1 MNLMRQLSVYS
12 KTVKSSHKCP
22 WLCYET
28 GRMKRISKQNKKSRR
43 SREMLKFISYFIA
56 FVKVLHSNRR
66 LSWLW
71 TWNFSLKGNQKH
83 HCWSLVVLGKIIC
96 QAKAHQSVMST
107 PLWLEQTLSEW
118 GIWTGTSLS
127 QPREFWNTFSKE
139 EVADSH
145 KPITNPSRIGEILI
159 PRLQLWSPAGCI

>member
-28 GRMKRISKQNKKSRR
+28 GRMKRISKQNKQSWR

-56 FVKVLHSNRR
+56 FVKVLYSNRR

-83 HCWSLVVLGKIIC
+83 HCWSLTVLGKIRLIC

-107 PLWLEQTLSEW
+107 PLTWADTIYTLNEEFGWVLLSVNQESSETHFQRRKLQIPISPSQTPVE
-118 GIWTGTSLS
+118 
-127 QPREFWNTFSKE
+127 
-139 EVADSH
+139 
-145 KPITNPSRIGEILI
+145 
-159 PRLQLWSPAGCI
+159 